1 MRASGAIDKGGPS
14 QGWME
19 GRRRTDMGD
28 GTMTVAPDAD
38 GGYGVSIVR
47 NNASPRLRGTPD
59 PGCFEL
65 WYGLGMIM
73 IFR

>member
-1 MRASGAIDKGGPS
+1 
-14 QGWME
+14 
-19 GRRRTDMGD
+19 MGD
-28 GTMTVAPDAD
+28 GTMTVVPDAG

-65 WYGLGMIM
+65 WYDLGFIM
-73 IFR
+73 MVR